1 MYPPVPALLKAMDK
15 TNKSQKTS
23 VDRRE
28 YEDQH
33 YGILI
38 EGLLGEGRSE
48 DDVVRAVEE
57 ARADEAQAA

>member
-1 MYPPVPALLKAMDK
+1 MDTNNK
-15 TNKSQKTS
+15 TQKS
-23 VDRRE
+23 VGRRE

-38 EGLLGEGRSE
+38 EGLIGEGRSE
-48 DDVVRAVEE
+48 DEIVQAVEE

>member
-1 MYPPVPALLKAMDK
+1 MKKND
-15 TNKSQKTS
+15 NSQKTS
-23 VDRRE
+23 VGRRE
-28 YEDQH
+28 YEHQH

-48 DDVVRAVEE
+48 DDIVRAVEE

>member
-1 MYPPVPALLKAMDK
+1 MKKNENPE
-15 TNKSQKTS
+15 KTS
-23 VDRRE
+23 VARRE

-38 EGLLGEGRSE
+38 EGLVGDGRSE
-48 DDVVRAVEE
+48 DEVVRAVEE

>member
-1 MYPPVPALLKAMDK
+1 MDK
-15 TNKSQKTS
+15 NTKSQKTS
-23 VDRRE
+23 VGRRE

>member
-1 MYPPVPALLKAMDK
+1 MEK
-15 TNKSQKTS
+15 NENSQMRG

-38 EGLLGEGRSE
+38 EGLVGEGRSE

>member
-1 MYPPVPALLKAMDK
+1 MDR
-15 TNKSQKTS
+15 NNNSQKLS
-23 VDRRE
+23 VGRRE

-38 EGLLGEGRSE
+38 EGLIGEGRSE
-48 DDVVRAVEE
+48 DEIVQAVEE